1 MRVCFISVPFDM
13 GRYNSGQG
21 LGPRKLMG
29 SGLDR
34 LLSEAGHTVDSK
46 TVVCNEAEHLS
57 DIQTTFAL
65 NSLLSETIA
74 DAAESGAF
82 PIVLAGNCITSAG
95 ALSGLHEEHMGVLW
109 LDAHAD
115 FNTPETTTSGYLDG
129 MALSV
134 ACGRC
139 WKSLAKTD
147 PRHLPVREECVTLVG
162 ARDLEKEEAALL
174 SASRIKSV
182 SREQLK
188 KEGCQLSRETAPAAE
203 ELFIHLD
210 ADVLD
215 TGIGRANRFAVA
227 GGLSENDVV
236 GLLGWAVSSYHVVGA
251 AVTAFSPAHDET
263 GAIRQTL
270 VRVILSLVNAVA
282 AKEGHPGSR

>member
-1 MRVCFISVPFDM
+1 MRVCFVSVPFDL
-13 GRYNSGQG
+13 GRYNFGQG
-21 LGPRKLMG
+21 LGPRKLMS

-34 LLSEAGHTVDSK
+34 LVSEAGHTPDSK
-46 TVVCNEAEHLS
+46 TVVCNEAETLT
-57 DIQTTFAL
+57 DIQTTFRL
-65 NSLLSETIA
+65 NALLSETIA
-74 DAAESGAF
+74 DLAEAETF

-95 ALSGLHEEHMGVLW
+95 TISGLHDESTGVLW

-139 WKSLAKTD
+139 WRNLAATD
-147 PRHLPVREECVTLVG
+147 PRYLPVREERVTLVG
-162 ARDLEKEEAALL
+162 ARDLDTAEAELL
-174 SASRIKSV
+174 SSSPIKSV
-182 SREQLK
+182 SKDQLK
-188 KEGCQLSRETAPAAE
+188 AGGFQLPRNATPETRS
-203 ELFIHLD
+203 LFIHLD

-215 TGIGRANRFAVA
+215 PSIGPANAFATA
-227 GGLSENDVV
+227 GGLTEKEITS
-236 GLLGWAVSSYHVVGA
+236 LLGWAVASYRVIGA

-263 GAIRQTL
+263 GAVRQTL
-270 VRVILSLVNAVA
+270 VQIILSLVNAVG